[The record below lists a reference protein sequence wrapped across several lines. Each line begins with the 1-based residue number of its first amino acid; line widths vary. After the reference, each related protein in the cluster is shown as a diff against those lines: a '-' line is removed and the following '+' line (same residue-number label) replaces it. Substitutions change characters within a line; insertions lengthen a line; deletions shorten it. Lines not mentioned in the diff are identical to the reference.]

1 MHGIPDDLV
10 GRPFTTAMASSL
22 GLSKQV
28 LSGRRFRRLF
38 RGVYVTADADLT
50 LPLLLR
56 AAMLTLPGDAIVSH
70 TSAMALYGLAHRRFA
85 RVFEFSTNTAA
96 ITAHDSIVLHRRRAM
111 LRPRQHDGLP
121 ITGPDRTFVDCA
133 TRLTFVHLVQFGDW
147 LIHRKLTTLDVLTD
161 YVYTRHFDGV
171 RRARR
176 CVALVRERV
185 ESPLETWVRLMIMFA
200 RLPEPATNV
209 DLFDRDGQFVARL
222 DLAYRRWRVAVEYD
236 GAHHERNARQ
246 RQRDRER
253 REAIEAL
260 GWRVIVITSQD
271 LHGPQSVPWRVF
283 HALAAHGYEGREPV
297 ISDSWRRWFSPA
309 NL

>member
-1 MHGIPDDLV
+1 MDTLKRISQSGVAAALQKAERYRLLND
-10 GRPFTTAMASSL
+10 SSAAESICRDIIEVEPENQQAL
-22 GLSKQV
+22 IV
-28 LSGRRFRRLF
+28 
-38 RGVYVTADADLT
+38 
-50 LPLLLR
+50 LLL
-56 AAMLTLPGDAIVSH
+56 
-70 TSAMALYGLAHRRFA
+70 
-85 RVFEFSTNTAA
+85 A
-96 ITAHDSIVLHRRRAM
+96 ITD
-111 LRPRQHDGLP
+111 
-121 ITGPDRTFVDCA
+121 
-133 TRLTFVHLVQFGDW
+133 QFGDE
-147 LIHRKLTTLDVLTD
+147 LS
-161 YVYTRHFDGV
+161 DGV

-271 LHGPQSVPWRVF
+271 LHSPQSVPWRVF
-283 HALAAHGYEGREPV
+283 HALAAHGYEGGEPV